1 MSVLAID
8 VNEYSLEENSLRRVT
23 SFQKFKKKELDE
35 ELEARSIEITDETK
49 PKLVEH
55 LNDILHSICRPTTF
69 MLKSPTKSS
78 KELYIDD
85 YEILGS
91 RDIGSNFQVHTNWYD
106 SLFPLHKYNCN
117 VLLVVDHTQIA

>member
-1 MSVLAID
+1 
-8 VNEYSLEENSLRRVT
+8 LEENSLRSLT

-35 ELEARSIEITDETK
+35 ELEARSIEITDQTK

-78 KELYIDD
+78 TELYIDD
-85 YEILGS
+85 YEILG
-91 RDIGSNFQVHTNWYD
+91 
-106 SLFPLHKYNCN
+106 
-117 VLLVVDHTQIA
+117 